1 MSEADKKNESKHTP
15 MRRCDI
21 FFAATLHKTLEMRYC
36 ELLTERLH
44 EDRDVSSNLLGYLL
58 QFSWSD
64 IKVDCNT
71 IGSDGLGDMRSGAAN
86 EKRQPTIKT
95 ILSSKLRWC

>member
-1 MSEADKKNESKHTP
+1 

-21 FFAATLHKTLEMRYC
+21 FFAAMLHKMLEMGYC
-36 ELLTERLH
+36 KLLTERLH
-44 EDRDVSSNLLGYLL
+44 KDKDISSNLFGCLL

-71 IGSDGLGDMRSGAAN
+71 IRSDGLGDMRSGAAN
-86 EKRQPTIKT
+86 EKRQPAIKT